1 MPIVCFE
8 EPSAVGKT
16 TVAQQLARTLGARSF
31 TITGWLLMFQLTCG
45 TRDAPGATWAAADSC
60 ACRDSPLIA
69 VLFDIRTIPACY
81 AARGEFD
88 TMMTDYV

>member
-1 MPIVCFE
+1 
-8 EPSAVGKT
+8 
-16 TVAQQLARTLGARSF
+16 
-31 TITGWLLMFQLTCG
+31 MFQLTCG
-45 TRDAPGATWAAADSC
+45 TRDATRRDMVAADSC
-60 ACRDSPLIA
+60 ACRDSLLIA